1 MEAASQETQKADV
14 EVRAEGGGQSC
25 AQWRLLFLVTHSL
38 VTSKAGRQHV
48 LVGRKPPPLQLHRVS
63 ILWGGGGQPGRHD
76 TAPEKSVAV

>member
-48 LVGRKPPPLQLHRVS
+48 LVGRKHPPLQLHRVS
-63 ILWGGGGQPGRHD
+63 ILRGGGGQPGRHD

>member
-1 MEAASQETQKADV
+1 MEAASQEAQKADV

-48 LVGRKPPPLQLHRVS
+48 LVGRKPPPPAPQSQHIV
-63 ILWGGGGQPGRHD
+63 GGWR
-76 TAPEKSVAV
+76 AAW